1 MRFLKKS
8 LFALCL
14 VGALASCKKGTNWD
28 VDVAIP
34 IAKSHLNISN
44 FFGDS
49 LFQADPSGLLHVPLA
64 RN

>member
-8 LFALCL
+8 LLALL
-14 VGALASCKKGTNWD
+14 FLSFLFSCKKGTNWD

-49 LFQADPSGLLHVPLA
+49 LFDTDQSGLVHIA
-64 RN
+64 FS